1 MAHPI
6 QIILT
11 RQLAAYLSV
20 PLFLVDPKGNLLF
33 YNEPAEAILG
43 RRFDPTFPICG
54 RPPPCKVFCS
64 ALIRSLAS
72 ICPACL
78 CART

>member
-11 RQLAAYLSV
+11 RQLGAYLSV
-20 PLFLVDPKGNLLF
+20 PLFIFDPKGNLIF

-43 RRFDPTFPICG
+43 RRFDETG
-54 RPPPCKVFCS
+54 TLSLESSADDSMRRVPCPW
-64 ALIRSLAS
+64 RSG
-72 ICPACL
+72 CP
-78 CART
+78 R